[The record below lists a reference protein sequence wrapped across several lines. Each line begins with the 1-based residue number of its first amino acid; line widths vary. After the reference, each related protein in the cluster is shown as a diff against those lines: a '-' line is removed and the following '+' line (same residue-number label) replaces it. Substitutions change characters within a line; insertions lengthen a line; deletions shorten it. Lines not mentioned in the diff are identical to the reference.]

1 MRGVFGMGFS
11 IPGAGVQQTILYRK
25 EDRFVCVQVCV
36 DSRLSEVFIL
46 LGDLAL
52 QQN

>member
-1 MRGVFGMGFS
+1 MYNK
-11 IPGAGVQQTILYRK
+11 PLYRK

-36 DSRLSEVFIL
+36 DSRLSEVFVL

-52 QQN
+52 QQNYLEMLDHC